1 MVRVSLIMPM
11 VTDTK
16 VSSRE
21 GRSMGRESTFLEKA
35 TVMKGNSRMIKR
47 VGRAYTF
54 LGVGIDSRVSL
65 AIIRGEE

>member
-1 MVRVSLIMPM
+1 MVRVSLIMPT

-21 GRSMGRESTFLEKA
+21 GRSMERESTSLEKVN
-35 TVMKGNSRMIKR
+35 VMKDNSRMIKR

-54 LGVGIDSRVSL
+54 LGVGIDLRVSS